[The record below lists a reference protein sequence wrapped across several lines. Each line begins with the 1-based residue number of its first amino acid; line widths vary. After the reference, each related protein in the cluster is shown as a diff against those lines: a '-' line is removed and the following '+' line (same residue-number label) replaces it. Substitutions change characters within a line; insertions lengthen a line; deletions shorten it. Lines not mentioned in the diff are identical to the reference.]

1 MNTNEAEG
9 WLGGG
14 VSGREMILDAA
25 LARGDYDEHAVIPPE
40 LLVQVAQYDAAMTA
54 RAELVMAW
62 AESRRAIIHGTST
75 QVPERFEWWAERT
88 RQAETE
94 RDNALAQLEAQQEAR
109 QESERQY
116 QEQVGLRVCAEGL
129 AETRME
135 AMREMVSEL
144 NAIRELAVRT
154 TLERDGLQAQLDA
167 PPRVQLKDAL
177 RIVVGETPDGR
188 VEPGDMAYVDTL
200 VVVKGF
206 EQNIEAG
213 WMRINVEPAMQPR
226 GLL

>member
-62 AESRRAIIHGTST
+62 AESRRAIIHGTSIHGT
-75 QVPERFEWWAERT
+75 SVQTPERFEWWAERT
-88 RQAETE
+88 RQAEQE
-94 RDNALAQLEAQQEAR
+94 RDNALAQHR
-109 QESERQY
+109 
-116 QEQVGLRVCAEGL
+116 EQVGLRVCAEGL